1 MERSERE
8 RQSSVGEVPEI
19 LSEIVKSLMMLSHVG
34 LMMAPHSTKACPR
47 PI

>member
-8 RQSSVGEVPEI
+8 RQSFVSEGPEM
-19 LSEIVKSLMMLSHVG
+19 LSDIVKSLMMLSHVG